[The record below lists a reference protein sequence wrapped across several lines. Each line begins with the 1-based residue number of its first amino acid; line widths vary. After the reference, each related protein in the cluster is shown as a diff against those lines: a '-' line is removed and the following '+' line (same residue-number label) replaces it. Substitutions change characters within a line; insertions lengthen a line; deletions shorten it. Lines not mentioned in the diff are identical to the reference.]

1 MFDDVTYKYFT
12 AVLVMIG
19 IIYLMYTCYKPARI
33 EEKRKNTHVSSAS
46 CKLFFQLSLLIVI
59 ERDILIIL
67 RKSSVSVRFISMAL
81 ALLPKTISCTY
92 NDDQTEI
99 NFQFKKKS
107 QNRI

>member
-1 MFDDVTYKYFT
+1 MLQ
-12 AVLVMIG
+12 AG
-19 IIYLMYTCYKPARI
+19 SNR
-33 EEKRKNTHVSSAS
+33 EKKENTHMSSVS
-46 CKLFFQLSLLIVI
+46 CKLFFFQLSVLIVI

-67 RKSSVSVRFISMAL
+67 RKSSVSVRFISMALNL

>member
-1 MFDDVTYKYFT
+1 M
-12 AVLVMIG
+12 
-19 IIYLMYTCYKPARI
+19 
-33 EEKRKNTHVSSAS
+33 SSVS
-46 CKLFFQLSLLIVI
+46 CKLFFFQLSVLIVI

-67 RKSSVSVRFISMAL
+67 RKSSVSVRFISMALNL

>member
-1 MFDDVTYKYFT
+1 MLQAGSNREKKEKHSYVF
-12 AVLVMIG
+12 
-19 IIYLMYTCYKPARI
+19 RI
-33 EEKRKNTHVSSAS
+33 VQTF
-46 CKLFFQLSLLIVI
+46 FFQLSVLIVI

-67 RKSSVSVRFISMAL
+67 RKSSVSVRFISMALNL